1 MKRKLGT
8 GDVTAI
14 GLGCMNLSHG
24 YGPGLE
30 HADGVRFLSE
40 ALDLGYDFLD
50 TASLYGDG
58 RNEALI
64 GEAISHRRDEYFLAS
79 KCVLGLDGEKRVLD
93 GRPESI
99 KRMCDDSLKRLK
111 TDHVDLYYM
120 HRLDRK
126 VPIEDSVG
134 AMAELVA
141 AGKIGSVGLSEM
153 SAQTLRKACSVHPIA
168 AMQSEYSLWTRNPE
182 LGVLDACAELGVT
195 FVAFSPVARG
205 FLSDVPPAEA
215 SELHKHDIRRT
226 MPRFETPRYEENL
239 KLLGAVA
246 EVASAHEATIAQV
259 ALAWV
264 LSRGEHVVTI
274 PGTTHRQH
282 LKDNFEAAGLT
293 LSAEEI
299 SALTE
304 HFAPERIVGG
314 RYSEAAQRTVDT
326 ECFDFESVASA

>member
-1 MKRKLGT
+1 MKRKLGG

-30 HADGVRFLSE
+30 RADGVRFLQE

-64 GEAISHRRDEYFLAS
+64 GEAISHRRDEFFLAS

-99 KRMCDDSLKRLK
+99 KRMCDDSLKRLN
-111 TDHVDLYYM
+111 TDHIDLYYM

-134 AMAELVA
+134 AMAELVS
-141 AGKIGSVGLSEM
+141 AGKVGNVGLSEM
-153 SAQTLRKACSVHPIA
+153 SAETLRKACAVHPIK

-205 FLSDVPPAEA
+205 FLSDVPPMEA
-215 SELHKHDIRRT
+215 SHLHEHDIRRT
-226 MPRFETPRYEENL
+226 MPRFEAPNYARNL
-239 KLLGAVA
+239 ELLEVVA
-246 EVASAHEATIAQV
+246 GVASVHEATIAQV

-282 LKDNFEAAGLT
+282 LKDN
-293 LSAEEI
+293 LSAVRL
-299 SALTE
+299 SLTE
-304 HFAPERIVGG
+304 DELDRLTAHFQPDRIAGG
-314 RYSEAAQRTVDT
+314 RYSAAAQRTVDT
-326 ECFDFESVASA
+326 ECFDFEQA